1 MLGCKLI
8 GDIVGYLIVNET
20 INTEYLHKDSGTIIQ
35 VHTITDACYVPIK
48 LSLLQILSNI
58 IVIFETA
65 T

>member
-8 GDIVGYLIVNET
+8 GDIVGYLIVNEM

-35 VHTITDACYVPIK
+35 VTVACHVPIK
-48 LSLLQILSNI
+48 LSLLQILLNI
-58 IVIFETA
+58 IVIFENA